1 MQSQDANAAFFDL
14 MYLECDNRADK
25 ARRVR
30 VMLEENRKHLPGTVP
45 FDINHRNYGLSALR
59 LAISDSNTELVRIL
73 LDYGADCN
81 LVTTDEEN
89 REPLLHCAMR
99 SHSGSGSRGLTM
111 MILLLDRGVSACDIT
126 RSGTTLLHIACSSTA
141 RGREE
146 RFMLLYDKIPQ
157 IQLPRLLSSRSG
169 RNKQTPLHMFVD
181 RINYNFFTNY
191 ESTINIFRKLVEL
204 GSGLEVRCGRGYTAM
219 GMCVRCM
226 NDDELAPGPLILELL
241 LKHGAKTETHVND
254 RGWTALHEAVD
265 RHKPWAVEMLLN
277 AGANAHALT
286 DNGIS
291 PLVMAQCQPAN
302 SKALLCFQEFE
313 AKQDEKLIAYAMTHH
328 KRLGENSRGI
338 DMEQGVI
345 DIILKFVRSDR
356 ENL

>member
-1 MQSQDANAAFFDL
+1 
-14 MYLECDNRADK
+14 
-25 ARRVR
+25 
-30 VMLEENRKHLPGTVP
+30 
-45 FDINHRNYGLSALR
+45 
-59 LAISDSNTELVRIL
+59 
-73 LDYGADCN
+73 
-81 LVTTDEEN
+81 
-89 REPLLHCAMR
+89 
-99 SHSGSGSRGLTM
+99 M

-126 RSGTTLLHIACSSTA
+126 RSGTTSLHLACASMASD
-141 RGREE
+141 REE

-169 RNKQTPLHMFVD
+169 TNKQTPLHMFVD
-181 RINYNFFTNY
+181 RINFNFFTNY
-191 ESTINIFRKLVEL
+191 ESTINVFKKLVDL
-204 GSGLEVRCGRGYTAM
+204 GSGLEVRDHDGRTVM
-219 GMCVRCM
+219 SMCIRCM
-226 NDDELAPGPLILELL
+226 DDDELAPGPLILELL

-328 KRLGENSRGI
+328 ERLGGNSRGI
-338 DMEQGVI
+338 DMEVGI
-345 DIILKFVRSDR
+345 TDMILKYVRGS
-356 ENL
+356 